1 MILVLYRLPVNKL
14 WIMTSW
20 GTQLGRVIVSLA
32 MEAALEG
39 SANYAGGL
47 GVLEADKLYAA
58 GRLGLPYILIAPLY
72 PGGYVDYVLSS
83 DGKLVEAE
91 HRHSQAFIS
100 SLSRLGSIETR
111 GRIGRLVAAAEL
123 YEYRY
128 GSARAILYAVRE
140 PKRVTRLFEYLY
152 RHQGDECMYYIAA
165 SALASQIALKVAP
178 PGSVVDVQE
187 SHLAFSLYMIPEGYV
202 KRFITHTPGPW
213 GHPRLCRDE
222 AEDLLG
228 ISLPSVGTM
237 TEAAMEASSAIYTV
251 SRKHS
256 EIMRRLFPRYAERI
270 GYITNAVDPERWG
283 YVGSNI
289 EGAEALFSER
299 MRARSE
305 LESLIAGSSGK
316 RPGGRLIVA
325 WARRVTRYK
334 RPYFV
339 EWLAGEKDL
348 RDRIFIVAG
357 GKPHIADHWGRVYA
371 ERLAKLSRE
380 LGNIFYTPSYSVEL
394 ARIILSGSDLLL
406 FTPFPGWEAS
416 GTSQIKAGI
425 NGVPTLSS
433 RDGASLEIIEH
444 GVSGW
449 LFGSEPGEFID
460 IYSDPRV
467 GGVDENDYRDMLRT
481 LVKVIEIYENDRERY
496 MEISYEAYRRSR
508 EMGDIRRLLRQ
519 YYPEFLK

>member
-1 MILVLYRLPVNKL
+1 MV
-14 WIMTSW
+14 
-20 GTQLGRVIVSLA
+20 GRVIVSLA

-47 GVLEADKLYAA
+47 GVLEADKFYAA
-58 GRLGLPYILIAPLY
+58 GRLGLPYILIVPLY
-72 PGGYVDYVLSS
+72 PSGYVDYVLSS
-83 DGKLVEAE
+83 DGRLVEAE
-91 HRHSQAFIS
+91 HRHSQSFIS
-100 SLSRLGSIETR
+100 SLSRLGSIEAR
-111 GRIGRLVAAAEL
+111 GRGGRLIATAEL
-123 YEYRY
+123 YEYKY

-140 PKRVTRLFEYLY
+140 PERVSRLFKYLY

-187 SHLAFSLYMIPEGYV
+187 SHLALTLYMIPEGYV

-237 TEAAMEASSAIYTV
+237 TEAAMEASSAIYAV

-256 EIMRRLFPRYAERI
+256 EVIKKLFPRYAEKI

-283 YVGSNI
+283 YVGSDI
-289 EGAEALFSER
+289 RVAGALFSER
-299 MRARSE
+299 MRARGE
-305 LESLIAGSSGK
+305 LESLVASSSGK
-316 RPGGRLIVA
+316 RPGDRLIVA
-325 WARRVTRYK
+325 WARRVTKYK

-357 GKPHIADHWGRVYA
+357 GKPHIEDQMGRGYA

-380 LGNIFYTPSYSVEL
+380 LDNLFYTPSYGVEL

-416 GTSQIKAGI
+416 GTSQIKAMI

-449 LFGSEPGEFID
+449 LFGSELDEFID
-460 IYSDPRV
+460 IDNNPRIKNI
-467 GGVDENDYRDMLRT
+467 DESDYRDMLKT
-481 LVKVIEIYENDRERY
+481 LMEIIEIYENDRERY
-496 MEISYEAYRRSR
+496 MEISYEAYKRAR
-508 EMGDIRRLLRQ
+508 EIGDIKRLLRQ
-519 YYPEFLK
+519 YYPEFLSIL

>member
-1 MILVLYRLPVNKL
+1 M
-14 WIMTSW
+14 
-20 GTQLGRVIVSLA
+20 SLA

-47 GVLEADKLYAA
+47 GVLEADKFYAA

-72 PGGYVDYVLSS
+72 PRGYVDYVLSS
-83 DGKLVEAE
+83 DGRLVEAE
-91 HRHSQAFIS
+91 HRHSQAFLS
-100 SLSRLGSIETR
+100 SLSSLGRIEAR
-111 GRIGRLVAAAEL
+111 GRLGRLVAAAEL

-140 PKRVTRLFEYLY
+140 PERVSRLFQHLY
-152 RHQGDECMYYIAA
+152 RHQSDECMYYIAA

-187 SHLAFSLYMIPEGYV
+187 SHLALSLYMIPGGYV

-237 TEAAMEASSAIYTV
+237 TEAAMEASSAIYAV

-256 EIMRRLFPRYAERI
+256 EVMRKLFPRYAERI

-283 YVGSNI
+283 YVGSSI
-289 EGAEALFSER
+289 GDARTLFSER
-299 MRARSE
+299 VRARGE
-305 LESLIAGSSGK
+305 LESLVAGSSGK
-316 RPGGRLIVA
+316 RPGDRLIVA

-357 GKPHIADHWGRVYA
+357 GKPHIADHWGRDYA

-380 LGNIFYTPSYSVEL
+380 LDNLFYIPSYGVEL

-444 GVSGW
+444 GVNGW
-449 LFGSEPGEFID
+449 LFGSEPSEFID
-460 IYSDPRV
+460 IYSDPRAENI
-467 GGVDENDYRDMLRT
+467 DEGDYSDMLKT
-481 LVKVIEIYENDRERY
+481 LMKVIEIYENDREKY
-496 MEISYEAYRRSR
+496 MEISYNAYKKAR
-508 EMGDIRRLLRQ
+508 ETGDIRRLLKQ
-519 YYPEFLK
+519 YYPEFLN